1 MKPVPQKFVRTLG
14 VGLVGLLA
22 FMLLVFFVATFFAQ
36 HSSVSRVSMYGN
48 PMMGVDK
55 SSVSATISASPMMN
69 WDGARSGMM
78 GKPQSFRVNMMEATP
93 VQAVA
98 DRKVIKNG
106 VLSVQVD
113 SVDVAFAEMS
123 KVATEMG
130 GMVADSHVDQA
141 IGDAKRG
148 TLTVK
153 VMVAKFDEALA
164 RLKALSVVVTSE
176 DVSGSDVTGQV
187 IDLQARINNQR
198 AAEATLQS
206 LFDRAV
212 KISDVIE
219 ITDKLAAVRSD
230 IESLEGQMRYL
241 NSQTD
246 MASIT
251 VFMTEDVQ
259 VATDKGFRPLQTLK
273 ESLVLLIGLFG
284 DITQGLIRV
293 LIVGMPVLL
302 IDGAILWILYRVVRK
317 AVIRFWPGSVP
328 EKRRVVRKK

>member
-14 VGLVGLLA
+14 VSLVGLLT
-22 FMLLVFFVATFFAQ
+22 FMLLVFFTVTFFAQ
-36 HSSVSRVSMYGN
+36 HRSVSRVSMYGN
-48 PMMGVDK
+48 PMMGTDK
-55 SSVSATISASPMMN
+55 SSLSATISASPMME
-69 WDGARSGMM
+69 WDGAGNGMM
-78 GKPQSFRVNMMEATP
+78 GKAQSFRVNMMEAAP
-93 VQAVA
+93 VQVAA
-98 DRKVIKNG
+98 DRKIIKNG
-106 VLSVQVD
+106 VLSVQVG
-113 SVDVAFAEMS
+113 SVDTAFAEMG
-123 KVATEMG
+123 KVAVEMG
-130 GMVADSHVDQA
+130 GMVADSHVDQVV
-141 IGDAKRG
+141 GGTKQG

-153 VMVAKFDEALA
+153 VAVGRFDEALA
-164 RLKALSVVVTSE
+164 RLKTLAAVVVSE
-176 DVSGSDVTGQV
+176 DVSGTDVTAQV
-187 IDLQARINNQR
+187 IDLQARINNER

-259 VATDKGFRPLQTLK
+259 VAADKGFRPLQTLK
-273 ESLVLLIGLFG
+273 ASLVLLIGFFG
-284 DITQGLIRV
+284 DITQGLIQA
-293 LIVGMPVLL
+293 LIVGIPVLL

-317 AVIRFWPGSVP
+317 AVVKFWPGAVP
-328 EKRRVVRKK
+328 EKRRIVRRK